1 MLTRRTFLYGAASG
15 LAASQLPF
23 GRSAYAQ
30 VISQTAKV
38 IVPFPAGGSTDALAR
53 IMADKLKGGY
63 APATIVENRVGAA
76 GRLAVEYVKNAEAD
90 GSVMLF
96 TPDFLMTVYPHS
108 FRSLN
113 YDPVRDFTPVATVAK
128 SALCINVG
136 PAVPAEVR
144 TLSDFVQWCKAN
156 PKTATYATTAAGGTP
171 HFAGLMLSQASK
183 VDMTPVHYKGGA
195 PALQDVIGGHVSSSV
210 NPVSEALPFVT
221 SGKIRTLAVT
231 SDKRSS
237 FLPDVPTMKEAGYD
251 VVIEAWLGTLVP
263 SKTPAEIVSKLNLA
277 IKEAFAAPDV
287 VQKLAAIGNE
297 ADYKT
302 PAQFAETVKADI
314 ERWGPVV
321 KASGFVA
328 D

>member
-1 MLTRRTFLYGAASG
+1 MLTRRTFLYGAAAG
-15 LAASQLPF
+15 LAAGQLPF
-23 GRSAYAQ
+23 GSFAHAQ

-38 IVPFPAGGSTDALAR
+38 VVPFPAGGSTDALAR

-128 SALCINVG
+128 SALCLNVG
-136 PAVPAEVR
+136 PAVPAEVK
-144 TLSDFVQWCKAN
+144 TLDDFVQWCKAN
-156 PKTATYATTAAGGTP
+156 PKNATYGTTAAGGTP

-195 PALQDVIGGHVSSSV
+195 PALQDLIGGHVTSSV
-210 NPVSEALPFVT
+210 NPVSEALPFAK

-231 SDKRSS
+231 SPKRSS
-237 FLPDVPTMKEAGYD
+237 FMPDVPTMKESGYD

-263 SKTPAEIVSKLNLA
+263 SKTPAATVAKLNQA
-277 IKEAFAAPDV
+277 IKDAFSAPDV
-287 VQKLAAIGNE
+287 VEKLSAIGNE
-297 ADYKT
+297 PDYKT
-302 PAQFAETVKADI
+302 PAEFAAIVKSDI
-314 ERWGPVV
+314 ARWQPVV

>member
-1 MLTRRTFLYGAASG
+1 MLTRRTLMRGAAAG
-15 LAASQLPF
+15 FAVAQLPLAS
-23 GRSAYAQ
+23 GVRAQ
-30 VISQTAKV
+30 VIQQTARV

-63 APATIVENRVGAA
+63 APTTIVENRVGAA
-76 GRLAVEYVKNAEAD
+76 GRLAVEFVKNAEAD

-113 YDPVRDFTPVATVAK
+113 YDPVKDFTPVATVAK
-128 SALCINVG
+128 SALCLNAG
-136 PAVPAEVR
+136 PAVPAEVK
-144 TLSDFVQWCKAN
+144 TLADFVQWCKAN
-156 PKTATYATTAAGGTP
+156 PKTATYGTTAAGGTP

-183 VDMTPVHYKGGA
+183 VEMTPVHYKGGA
-195 PALQDVIGGHVSSSV
+195 PALQDLIGGHVSSSV
-210 NPVSEALPFVT
+210 NPVSEALPFVKA
-221 SGKIRTLAVT
+221 GKIRTLAVT
-231 SDKRSS
+231 SEKRSS
-237 FLPDVPTMKEAGYD
+237 FLPDVPTMKESGYD

-263 SKTPAEIVSKLNLA
+263 SKTPADVVSKLNLA
-277 IKEAFAAPDV
+277 IKDAFNAPDV
-287 VQKLAAIGNE
+287 VQKLTAIGNE
-297 ADYKT
+297 PDAKT
-302 PAQFAETVKADI
+302 PAEFAALMKADI